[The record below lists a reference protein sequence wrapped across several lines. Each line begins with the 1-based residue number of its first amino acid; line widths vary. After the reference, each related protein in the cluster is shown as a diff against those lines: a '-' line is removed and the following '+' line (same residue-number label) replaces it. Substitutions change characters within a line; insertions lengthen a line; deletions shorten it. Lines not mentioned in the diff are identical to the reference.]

1 VRRGREARREREREK
16 IERPDNTRL
25 HKDNAKQLKIEERE
39 RARGERRE
47 RGEKRI
53 ESREIR

>member
-1 VRRGREARREREREK
+1 
-16 IERPDNTRL
+16 
-25 HKDNAKQLKIEERE
+25 LKIEERE
-39 RARGERRE
+39 SARERRE